1 MIFYPLTGD
10 IFTTF
15 SVTLLF
21 QVGIHRLK
29 EEFTR
34 FEFYGRTSGDH
45 YRSTCFRIS
54 GKFFKLLNT
63 TNVHFEAGFI
73 VTFCKDT
80 FAFEF
85 LIKQGLQMFVT
96 FLRTKNVNN
105 VSVCEFR
112 NIY

>member
-45 YRSTCFRIS
+45 YWSTCFRIS
-54 GKFFKLLNT
+54 GKTLCLRSWD
-63 TNVHFEAGFI
+63 V
-73 VTFCKDT
+73 D
-80 FAFEF
+80 
-85 LIKQGLQMFVT
+85 FVT
-96 FLRTKNVNN
+96 GKAAQANLEQIKAKR
-105 VSVCEFR
+105 EE
-112 NIY
+112 